1 MKDEGVNF
9 DVQSYNTFLSSAS
22 ARGRLDIIELLV
34 EHMHREN
41 IQPDD
46 AAVLPD
52 RFLFIPSN
60 SKELCPSEKSS
71 VPILFKERVVSK
83 SFLVPA
89 NWAR

>member
-1 MKDEGVNF
+1 MKIVLANNDFEAALNLFNEMKDEGVNS

-46 AAVLPD
+46 VA
-52 RFLFIPSN
+52 
-60 SKELCPSEKSS
+60 
-71 VPILFKERVVSK
+71 SK